1 MNNQY
6 IKNGLEDITI
16 GLTGN
21 QLSAVVH
28 YNINVGSKLK
38 RVVF

>member
-1 MNNQY
+1 MNIQY

-16 GLTGN
+16 GLN
-21 QLSAVVH
+21 QLSVVVH